1 MKAVEIVGVAIVL
14 GGMSYAI
21 VLAETKSGDLQ
32 EQLDIAMGFQ
42 TQLQEQAEEYALQ
55 RNEFEA
61 QLSSLQSQL
70 LSASNQLA
78 NMSAEL
84 QSAREKIN
92 PDYEELLEQV
102 RAQVAQ
108 ESGPRR
114 RGGPSSSPFSDPA
127 VADSW
132 AQDSVPGL
140 YRDYVNALALP
151 EAGRE
156 DILDAM
162 VDFTSQRYQML
173 GELLDGNLSADQA
186 VAMFGPDGMVN
197 GMEELLSDD
206 QLDELSQYDRL
217 IKQDTAREIYGEG
230 LSRSGSSIEGLAH
243 EQVMD
248 TVIDE
253 LFSSENNYSSLVAD
267 DGSMSSAHEDSVQAY
282 ERARE
287 RLQPDLDVDQ
297 LEQYDQFVRNQ
308 TSGIDIILE
317 ATSRTDGEREIRHAR
332 IGADD
337 LPN

>member
-1 MKAVEIVGVAIVL
+1 MKAIEIVGAAILL
-14 GGMSYAI
+14 GGMSYVITTAQNKNTE
-21 VLAETKSGDLQ
+21 LE
-32 EQLDIAMGFQ
+32 EQLDIALGFQ
-42 TQLQEQAEEYALQ
+42 AQMLQQAEEYAVQRSDYETQLAGLQ
-55 RNEFEA
+55 N
-61 QLSSLQSQL
+61 QV

-78 NMSAEL
+78 NLSAEL

-92 PDYEELLEQV
+92 PDYEEMLEQI
-102 RAQVAQ
+102 RAQVAE
-108 ESGPRR
+108 ESASRR
-114 RGGPSSSPFSDPA
+114 SGGPSSSPFSDPA

-132 AQDSVPGL
+132 ARDSVPGL
-140 YRDYVNALALP
+140 YSDFINTLALP

-156 DILDAM
+156 DIMDAM

-173 GELLDGNLSADQA
+173 GELLDGNLSTDQA
-186 VAMFGPDGMVN
+186 LAVFGPDGIVN
-197 GMEELLSDD
+197 GMSGLLSEQ

-217 IKQDTAREIYGEG
+217 IKRDTAREIYGEG
-230 LSRSGSSIEGLAH
+230 LSRSGSAISGLDH

-253 LFSSENNYSSLVAD
+253 LFSPANNYAALVAD

-282 ERARE
+282 ERARQ
-287 RLQPDLDVDQ
+287 RLQPELDADQ

-317 ATSRTDGEREIRHAR
+317 ASSRADGEREIRHAR
-332 IGADD
+332 IGSDD